1 MIHENL
7 NNQNTYQ
14 KLDKNLNPTIMRKL
28 KETIKQP
35 QKYFNR

>member
-1 MIHENL
+1 MIHESL

-14 KLDKNLNPTIMRKL
+14 KLNKNVNPTIMTKL

-35 QKYFNR
+35 QKYFHR